1 MLCIRTNYY
10 ESTYLV
16 ANIDGTEFKMGD
28 IKAKLGQF
36 FAKENSKDASVWKIL
51 ELLRDC
57 RKSRGQIL
65 A

>member
-16 ANIDGTEFKMGD
+16 ANKDGTEFKMGD

-36 FAKENSKDASVWKIL
+36 FAKENSKDASV
-51 ELLRDC
+51 
-57 RKSRGQIL
+57 
-65 A
+65 